1 MTLRTQLTL
10 AYSAIVFGI
19 LLAFCGVLLWN
30 EPRAGLS
37 FLDTDLRGD
46 AVTVEGVLL
55 NEAGEG
61 HDRQDAVRE
70 MLSELRL
77 PGRGLA
83 VFDREG
89 TRLGER
95 WEGLEPADSADL
107 RASADPEPRTVLTRS
122 GPGRL
127 YQRLLGP
134 GGEWRVV
141 LVTSLAPVARDAA
154 ILRRS
159 LLFAV
164 PAAVL
169 VAALGGW
176 FILTRSLRPLELMAK
191 EASQITASS
200 PGRRLS
206 EAASAADLRSLA
218 TIFNDLLDRLSD
230 ALHRQREFMADASHE
245 LRTPASVVRTA
256 AEVTLSTPRRS
267 EAEYR
272 DALEIVR
279 VQGRRMS
286 RLIEDMLLLARADMG
301 QKPILAAP
309 FYLDEI
315 VAETVRSLRVLAQ
328 PGAVSIAADCPAGLQ
343 MRGDEALIR
352 QMLVNLL
359 DNAVRYSRP
368 GGTVR
373 VEAARRDAQV
383 VVDVADEGPG
393 VRAGRSGAHLRALR
407 QARSFQTARR
417 RGRPRPADRP
427 LDCRGARRLARA
439 GRERRVGQPIQ
450 DGSASLTRGLH
461 APLRAL

>member
-1 MTLRTQLTL
+1 MSDGTGWNRPIPPIFGLRRIQ
-10 AYSAIVFGI
+10 S
-19 LLAFCGVLLWN
+19 
-30 EPRAGLS
+30 
-37 FLDTDLRGD
+37 
-46 AVTVEGVLL
+46 
-55 NEAGEG
+55 
-61 HDRQDAVRE
+61 
-70 MLSELRL
+70 
-77 PGRGLA
+77 
-83 VFDREG
+83 
-89 TRLGER
+89 
-95 WEGLEPADSADL
+95 LEPYRREAALDVCINGCSAPA
-107 RASADPEPRTVLTRS
+107 ASGASCLSR
-122 GPGRL
+122 
-127 YQRLLGP
+127 
-134 GGEWRVV
+134 
-141 LVTSLAPVARDAA
+141 SLAPVARDAA

-159 LLFAV
+159 LIFAV

-176 FILTRSLRPLELMAK
+176 FTLTRSLRPLELMAK

-206 EAASAADLRSLA
+206 EAASAADLRGLA

-256 AEVTLSTPRRS
+256 AEVTLSAPRRS

-272 DALEIVR
+272 DALEIVH
-279 VQGRRMS
+279 VQGGRMS

-373 VEAARRDAQV
+373 VEASMRDAQV
-383 VVDVADEGPG
+383 VVDVADDGPG
-393 VRAGRSGAHLRALR
+393 VA
-407 QARSFQTARR
+407 
-417 RGRPRPADRP
+417 PADRARIFERFVKLDPSRVHVGGAGLGLPIARWIAEAHGGSLELAESDPSGSRFRTVLP
-427 LDCRGARRLARA
+427 L
-439 GRERRVGQPIQ
+439 
-450 DGSASLTRGLH
+450 
-461 APLRAL
+461 